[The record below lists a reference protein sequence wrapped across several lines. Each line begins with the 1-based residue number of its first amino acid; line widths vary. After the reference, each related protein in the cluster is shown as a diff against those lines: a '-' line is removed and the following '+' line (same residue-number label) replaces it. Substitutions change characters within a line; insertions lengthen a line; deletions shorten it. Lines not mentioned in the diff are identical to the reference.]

1 MKNLKIVLT
10 MSCFMIYSWSMAH
23 FYPKSP
29 ISLLDYKDNV
39 SNNKLIK
46 LLFFTNNTCLPCKK
60 LDSITFK
67 DERIMVK
74 LERDF
79 VLDRLNISTGN
90 HQEDIIKY
98 NINSYPTLLFVDGN
112 NAILDRQVGFIG
124 PDSLLK
130 VMALV
135 FDGNTFYRKQK
146 LLMEF
151 SDDYIQLIEH
161 CYFLHD
167 RREISRD
174 IVIRTYNSI
183 QKTEYSNEKVKRF
196 LSDFL
201 IYNFDTFIDVDH
213 PAIDFLISN
222 LDKGDTILNGRLIFY
237 LTYSSFKLRNCND
250 EKMMLNISNK
260 LSKVNVNR
268 TIALY
273 NIDTLPIGD
282 NISRN
287 NDLLTLSE
295 FYDNKN
301 CDFSEKY
308 ISTVNSL
315 FEKIK
320 DSPGE
325 LFYFA
330 ANLESK
336 EVISKY
342 QKKMSKKCQ
351 RRYEKLTGDKFS
363 TDRFPYFN

>member
-1 MKNLKIVLT
+1 
-10 MSCFMIYSWSMAH
+10 MIYSWSKAH
-23 FYPKSP
+23 FYPISSTDHFFLKENLTNDKP
-29 ISLLDYKDNV
+29 IR
-39 SNNKLIK
+39 

-60 LDSITFK
+60 LDTITFR
-67 DERIMVK
+67 DERIK
-74 LERDF
+74 F
-79 VLDRLNISTGN
+79 KLDRNFDLDRINISTGN
-90 HQEDIIKY
+90 HQEEVLRF
-98 NINSYPTLLFVDGN
+98 NINSYPTLLFVDAN
-112 NAILDRQVGFIG
+112 NAVLDRQVGYID

-130 VMALV
+130 VMSLV
-135 FDGNTFYRKQK
+135 LEGNTVYRRQK

-151 SDDYIQLIEH
+151 SDDYVKLIEH
-161 CYFLHD
+161 CYFLHE
-167 RREISRD
+167 RREMSRD
-174 IVIRTYNSI
+174 IVIKTYNSI
-183 QKTEYSNEKVKRF
+183 PKTEYSNEKVKKF

-201 IYNFDTFIDVDH
+201 IYNFDTYIDVDH
-213 PAIDFLISN
+213 PTINFLISN

-237 LTYSSFKLRNCND
+237 LTYSSFKLRNCHD

-260 LSKVNVNR
+260 LRKVNVNR

-308 ISTVNSL
+308 ISTVNTL

-336 EVISKY
+336 QVISKF

-363 TDRFPYFN
+363 TDNFPYFN

>member
-1 MKNLKIVLT
+1 MV
-10 MSCFMIYSWSMAH
+10 YSWSMAH
-23 FYPKSP
+23 FYPKSSIGLTVFEENFSKDEP
-29 ISLLDYKDNV
+29 IR
-39 SNNKLIK
+39 

-67 DERIMVK
+67 DERIKFK
-74 LERDF
+74 LNTDF
-79 VLDRLNISTGN
+79 VLDHINISTGN
-90 HQEDIIKY
+90 HQDEVLRF

-130 VMALV
+130 VMGLV
-135 FDGNTFYRKQK
+135 LEGNTVYRRQK
-146 LLMEF
+146 LLMEY
-151 SDDYIQLIEH
+151 SDDYIKLIEH
-161 CYFLHD
+161 CYFLHE
-167 RREISRD
+167 RREVRKD
-174 IVIRTYNSI
+174 IVVRTYNSI
-183 QKTEYSNEKVKRF
+183 PKTEYSNEKVKRF

-213 PAIDFLISN
+213 AAIDFLISN

-237 LTYSSFKLRNCND
+237 LTYSSFKLRNCTD
-250 EKMMLNISNK
+250 ENMALNISNK
-260 LSKVNVNR
+260 LRKVNVNR

-308 ISTVNSL
+308 ISTVNTL

-336 EVISKY
+336 EVISRF
-342 QKKMSKKCQ
+342 QKKISKKCQ

-363 TDRFPYFN
+363 MDSFPYFN